1 MSSTRNAVQD
11 DDMALDLAGLL
22 RAIGSALRW
31 LLPLVFVVAAS
42 VFLVLQFVPS
52 KYKGEARVLIESK
65 DSDYP
70 GTTRGVEE
78 ERAVLDNEGVA
89 SQVQLLK
96 SADLARR
103 VAKRLDLASIAEFEA
118 DNGSGIVSDALVMLG
133 ISRDPARISPEERVL
148 KVFYENLDIYRLEGS
163 RVIAVDFSAQDPE
176 LAAAVANTILDEY
189 ISLQSSAKRKTTE
202 FATTSLEPQIESL
215 KAEVQAA
222 RKAVED
228 FRAHADLLMGTD
240 NLTLNQQ
247 QLAQISSS
255 YSQAQAD
262 KAESQAKADLIRELL
277 KSGGSLETASDV
289 LDSLLIQRL
298 RERQVAIQ
306 SNIAELS
313 ITLLPN
319 HPQLKALQSQ
329 LADYNR
335 LIREEARKVLVGLE
349 NDAKVANQQAEALK
363 GRLGELKVAA
373 AQTNSDQVRLAE
385 LEREANAKARQLDQ
399 LIGSFRDADTRLRA
413 QALPA
418 DARII
423 SRAAVPIEPYAPKV
437 IAITIIAALAT
448 FVIGCA
454 FVIMREFLSGN
465 VLYPVAYDSTMLRQP
480 QEPTPPDGGGHY
492 GTWPSAASAQ
502 GVAMSASFSYGD
514 EKQAAARYVQELAA
528 DARHAEAE
536 PEQAPQPA
544 VAAEPEEKAVN
555 ETNRKTLLERAVD
568 LAKPAGRAREDK
580 RDSQPNRSDQQYE
593 RVSKI
598 DAALAAA
605 AEDSPA
611 PLDVEGVIV
620 VLSVDDPAV
629 SHNRAFEM
637 ARAAAEE
644 GAGVLLLEVFPE
656 IETLEAAEGF
666 SDLVAGDVVFSKVV
680 YRDAGSPA
688 HIIEAGT
695 QQIADQMANGERF
708 QMAVD
713 AMADTYDAVVIDLG
727 AIDGSLASANLLRR
741 ADRVLLMSGDASY
754 DHELKS
760 AARLLARNTG
770 AAVEVIAQGN
780 QKRQGSGWAA

>member
-31 LLPLVFVVAAS
+31 LLPLVFIVAAS

-78 ERAVLDNEGVA
+78 ERAVLDNEGIA

-103 VAKRLDLASIAEFEA
+103 VAKRLDLAFIAEFKA
-118 DNGSGIVSDALVMLG
+118 NGGGSIVSDALVMLG

-148 KVFYENLDIYRLEGS
+148 KVFFENLDIYRLEGS

-262 KAESQAKADLIRELL
+262 KAESQAKADLIRDLL

-399 LIGSFRDADTRLRA
+399 LINSFRDADTRLRA

-448 FVIGCA
+448 FVIGCT

-465 VLYPVAYDSTMLRQP
+465 VLYPVAYDATTLRQP
-480 QEPTPPDGGGHY
+480 QEPTLPESGAHY
-492 GTWPSAASAQ
+492 GNWPSAASAQ
-502 GVAMSASFSYGD
+502 GVAMTASFSYGD
-514 EKQAAARYVQELAA
+514 EKQAAARYVQEMAD
-528 DARHAEAE
+528 DARHAEFEAE
-536 PEQAPQPA
+536 PEVEPQPA
-544 VAAEPEEKAVN
+544 VAAEPKEKAVR
-555 ETNRKTLLERAVD
+555 ETSRNKTLLERAVD
-568 LAKPAGRAREDK
+568 LAKPAGRAREYK
-580 RDSQPNRSDQQYE
+580 RDSQPDRADQQYE
-593 RVSKI
+593 RASKI

-605 AEDSPA
+605 PEDSPA
-611 PLDVEGVIV
+611 ALAVEGVIV

-637 ARAAAEE
+637 ARRAAEE
-644 GAGVLLLEVFPE
+644 GEGVLLLEVFPE
-656 IETLEAAEGF
+656 IETPEAAEGF

-695 QQIADQMANGERF
+695 QPIDDQMASGERF
-708 QMAVD
+708 Q
-713 AMADTYDAVVIDLG
+713 
-727 AIDGSLASANLLRR
+727 
-741 ADRVLLMSGDASY
+741 
-754 DHELKS
+754 
-760 AARLLARNTG
+760 
-770 AAVEVIAQGN
+770 
-780 QKRQGSGWAA
+780 

>member
-22 RAIGSALRW
+22 RAIGGALRW
-31 LLPLVFVVAAS
+31 LLPLVFIVAAS

-52 KYKGEARVLIESK
+52 KYRGEARVLIESK

-118 DNGSGIVSDALVMLG
+118 HSGAGIVSDALVMLG

-189 ISLQSSAKRKTTE
+189 IALQSSAKRKTTE

-247 QLAQISSS
+247 QLAEISSS

-277 KSGGSLETASDV
+277 KSGGSLETASEV

-448 FVIGCA
+448 FVIGCT

-465 VLYPVAYDSTMLRQP
+465 VLYPVAYDSASLRQP
-480 QEPTPPDGGGHY
+480 QEPTPPGGGHY
-492 GTWPSAASAQ
+492 GNWPSSAAAQ

-514 EKQAAARYVQELAA
+514 EKQAAARYVQEMAA
-528 DARHAEAE
+528 DARHAEPE
-536 PEQAPQPA
+536 PAPQPA
-544 VAAEPEEKAVN
+544 VAAEPEEKAAR
-555 ETNRKTLLERAVD
+555 ETSRKTLLERAVD
-568 LAKPAGRAREDK
+568 LAKPAGRAREGK
-580 RDSQPNRSDQQYE
+580 RDVQPDRADQQYD
-593 RVSKI
+593 RASKI
-598 DAALAAA
+598 DAALAVAP
-605 AEDSPA
+605 EDGPA
-611 PLDVEGVIV
+611 PLAVEGVIV

-637 ARAAAEE
+637 ARGAAEE

-656 IETLEAAEGF
+656 IETPEAAEGF

-695 QQIADQMANGERF
+695 QQIDDQMANGERF

-713 AMADTYDAVVIDLG
+713 AIADTYDAVVIDLG

-770 AAVEVIAQGN
+770 ATVEVVAQGN
-780 QKRQGSGWAA
+780 QKRHGSGRAA